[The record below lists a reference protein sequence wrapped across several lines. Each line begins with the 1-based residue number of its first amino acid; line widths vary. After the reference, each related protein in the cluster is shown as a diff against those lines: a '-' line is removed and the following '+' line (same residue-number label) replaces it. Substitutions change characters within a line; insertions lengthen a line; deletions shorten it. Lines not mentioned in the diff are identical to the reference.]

1 MKKTT
6 KNKKVSLDGYEY
18 EDMGD
23 NLIFVEPQEV
33 KRWVKT
39 RPISID
45 GDYLDINDDMS
56 RVSGMFKDFF
66 KDIEIYR
73 QDMFGH
79 PHNVPLEEVVMEII
93 KQLNDKELN

>member
-1 MKKTT
+1 MKRKM
-6 KNKKVSLDGYEY
+6 KNKKVSLDGFYY

-23 NLIFVEPQEV
+23 NRIFVEPQEV

-39 RPISID
+39 RDIKIN

-73 QDMFGH
+73 QDMFGRKH
-79 PHNVPLEEVVMEII
+79 PLPLEEVVMEIT